1 MRVKKGLEVAWGHRV
16 RGEPTGFDDIDS
28 DDEHDMSLQ
37 AHEQREQAR
46 ELKSRR
52 KLSESSDSR
61 FILVKEAEGWM
72 ESAQGQADLTY
83 AYGVLGPD
91 AVEELLM

>member
-1 MRVKKGLEVAWGHRV
+1 MRVKKGSEVAWGHRV

-37 AHEQREQAR
+37 AHEQREQAK

-61 FILVKEAEGWM
+61 FVLVKEAEGWM
-72 ESAQGQADLTY
+72 ETAAGQSDLTY
-83 AYGVLGPD
+83 AYGVLGPGSH
-91 AVEELLM
+91 EEAEM